1 MRYIKIF
8 MQYIKIYLTC
18 LHTAFS
24 RAAAYRTDFI
34 LGNFITLLSNI
45 IFPLVTVLIYANG
58 AEFPQWTMWE
68 VLLIQS
74 VFSMSGAVSSM
85 VSGSILWVTMDH
97 IREGSFETVLLK
109 PLSPLF
115 FIAAANFDTGSIGLF
130 IGGLVM
136 MIVSASHTGICG
148 AEGVLLFLLLFL
160 AGIAVMAGLDL
171 IMAAISFKWVGNS
184 RIPEIFGSIKEF
196 GKYPLDIF
204 PKSVKILSSVIIP
217 VAVVG
222 FFPASALLG
231 RLDSTAVITI
241 VPCVLFLI
249 FGIWLYN
256 RMIKIYEGVGG

>member
-1 MRYIKIF
+1 MK
-8 MQYIKIYLTC
+8 YIKIYLTC
-18 LHTAFS
+18 LQTAFS
-24 RAAAYRTDFI
+24 SAAAYRTNFL
-34 LGNFITLLSNI
+34 LGNLITLLSNI
-45 IFPLVTVLIYANG
+45 IFPLVTVVVYSNG
-58 AEFPQWTMWE
+58 AAFPQWSMWE

-97 IREGSFETVLLK
+97 IQLGSFETILLK

-115 FIAAANFDTGSIGLF
+115 FITAANFSTDSIGLF
-130 IGGLVM
+130 LGSLVM
-136 MIVSASHTGICG
+136 TVVSAANTGICG
-148 AEGVLLFLLLFL
+148 IGGILLFLLLFIS
-160 AGIAVMAGLDL
+160 GVAVMGGLDL

-184 RIPEIFGSIKEF
+184 RIPEIFGSIEEF
-196 GKYPLDIF
+196 GKYPLAIF
-204 PKSVKILSSVIIP
+204 PKTIQVLSSVIIP

-231 RLDSTAVITI
+231 RLEPISLLSVI
-241 VPCVLFLI
+241 PCVVFLI

>member
-1 MRYIKIF
+1 MRYLKIF
-8 MQYIKIYLTC
+8 FTC

-24 RAAAYRTDFI
+24 RAAAYRLDFV

-58 AEFPQWTMWE
+58 AQFPGWTMWE

-74 VFSMSGAVSSM
+74 VFSMSNALSSM
-85 VSGSILWVTMDH
+85 ISGSVLWVTMDH
-97 IREGSFETVLLK
+97 IQSGSFETVLLK

-115 FIAAANFDTGSIGLF
+115 FIAAANFDTGSVGLF
-130 IGGLVM
+130 LGSLAM
-136 MIVSASHTGICG
+136 TAVSASFCGICG
-148 AEGVLLFLLLFL
+148 ICGILLFLLLFIS
-160 AGIAVMAGLDL
+160 GTAVMCGLDL

-196 GKYPLDIF
+196 GKYPLGIF
-204 PKSVKILSSVIIP
+204 PKAVQLLSSLIIP

-231 RLDSTAVITI
+231 RLDIRSLVSVI
-241 VPCVLFLI
+241 PCILFLL
-249 FGIWLYN
+249 FGIWIYN
-256 RMIKIYEGVGG
+256 RMIKVYEGVGG